1 MPRSEPSRGA
11 ARRRDVR
18 GWIILAWVVGCG
30 LIYGKMVVEQRG
42 GKLQGWINRI
52 AQEVRRPAKS

>member
-1 MPRSEPSRGA
+1 
-11 ARRRDVR
+11 VR

-52 AQEVRRPAKS
+52 AQEVRPPAKS